1 MHQDQPRRGRRDA
14 PPIPEPS
21 GISET
26 ILSFFRSRVVR
37 EIAESVVIAFALA
50 FLFRTFEAEA
60 FVIPTGSMA
69 PTLVGRHR
77 DVNCPECKFH
87 FRVSASLEVDQS
99 TEQEV
104 GAVFAATCPQ
114 CGLTACINPQ
124 VGQAVAAQV
133 RKENPPFSVF
143 NSGPGQSCQDTSWRN
158 GNRILVSKFAY
169 EFREPRRWDV
179 FVFRPPRDASKNY
192 IKRLVGLPGET
203 LRIYRGDLYKG
214 DYDPAALFNPSTVKY
229 EIERKPADKVLSMK
243 QLVYDNDYVQDDMT
257 RKGWPTRWSA
267 WPRRQDAPST
277 AGAWQSNDGT
287 RSFVSDGSAPDP
299 TWVRYQHFMPSFA
312 DWEEL
317 LNGNALDPAY
327 RQKIRPQLITDTYA
341 YNSSVGLVYRRQT
354 GERDLDFSDSTFLGL
369 NWVRDLVLE
378 CELTVEKP
386 QGAALLELVAGGVP
400 LRCQIDL
407 ATGMATLSINAK
419 GPQYVF
425 IDKTKATH
433 PTIAAQTPMRTAGTY
448 RLRLANVDHQLH
460 LWVNEKLV
468 ELPIPACY
476 GQLRNFIPK
485 SDAEGGLD
493 LAPAGVG
500 SQGAAL
506 RVSHMRLYRDVYY
519 IAKSDQHGPGA
530 MDFQEENVPELM
542 RAFPR
547 RSDGIGPDFQK
558 ERAKLFSTP
567 SLWPAAFAN
576 LNEVAFPLA
585 KTADPREDQFLAL
598 GDNSPQSL
606 DSRLWPWSPSMKRD
620 RIGGPG
626 QPGREYYVE
635 RDLLIGK
642 ALLIY
647 WPVTQWRFVR

>member
-1 MHQDQPRRGRRDA
+1 MQQDPTRRGRRYT
-14 PPIPEPS
+14 PPSPEPT

-77 DVNCPECKFH
+77 DVDCPECKFH

-114 CGLTACINPQ
+114 CGLTSCVNPK
-124 VGQAVAAQV
+124 VGSAVAAQG
-133 RKENPPFSVF
+133 RRANPPFSVF
-143 NSGPGQSCQDTSWRN
+143 NSGPGQSCQESSWRN

-203 LRIYRGDLYKG
+203 LRIYRGDVYTG
-214 DYDPAALFNPSTVKY
+214 NYDPAALFNPSTVKY
-229 EIERKPADKVLSMK
+229 HIERKPADKVLSMK
-243 QLVYDNDYVQDDMT
+243 ELVYDNDYVQDDMT

-267 WPRRQDAPST
+267 WPRRQDAPAT

-287 RSFVSDGSAPDP
+287 RSFVTNGKAPDAA
-299 TWVRYQHFMPSFA
+299 WIRYQHFMPSFA

-317 LNGNALDPAY
+317 LSGSALDPAY
-327 RQKIRPQLITDTYA
+327 RQQIWPQLITDTYA
-341 YNSSVGLVYRRQT
+341 YNSSVGLVNKR
-354 GERDLDFSDSTFLGL
+354 GETELDFSDSMFLGL
-369 NWVRDLVLE
+369 NWVRDLVME
-378 CELTVEKP
+378 CELMVEKP
-386 QGAALLELVAGGVP
+386 QGTALLELVAGGVP

-407 ATGMATLSINAK
+407 ATGMATLSMDAK

-425 IDKTKATH
+425 TDDSGAAH
-433 PTIAAQTPMRTAGTY
+433 PTLTAQTPMRTAGAY

-460 LWVNEKLV
+460 LWVNEKMV
-468 ELPIPACY
+468 ELPVPARY
-476 GQLRNFIPK
+476 GPLGNFIPK

-519 IAKSDQHGPGA
+519 IAKSEQHGPA
-530 MDFQEENVPELM
+530 MDFKDENVREL
-542 RAFPR
+542 RNAFPR
-547 RSDGIGPDFQK
+547 SSDSIDPDFQK
-558 ERAKLFSTP
+558 ERARLFSTP
-567 SLWPAAFAN
+567 SLWPASFSN

-585 KTADPREDQFLAL
+585 KAPNPAEDQFLAL

-620 RIGGPG
+620 KIGGPG
-626 QPGREYYVE
+626 QPTREYYVE

-647 WPVTQWRFVR
+647 WPVTQWRFVK

>member
-1 MHQDQPRRGRRDA
+1 MHQDRPRRGRRDTA
-14 PPIPEPS
+14 STPEPT

-26 ILSFFRSRVVR
+26 ILSFFRSRAVR

-77 DVNCPECKFH
+77 DVDCPQCKFH
-87 FRVSASLEVDQS
+87 FRVSASLEVDQG
-99 TEQEV
+99 TEQEI

-114 CGLTACINPQ
+114 CGLTSCINPK
-124 VGQAVAAQV
+124 VGTAVAAQG
-133 RKENPPFSVF
+133 RRANPPFSVF

-169 EFREPRRWDV
+169 EFQQPRRWDV

-203 LRIYRGDLYKG
+203 LRIYHGDLYRG
-214 DYDPAALFNPSTVKY
+214 PYDPAALFNPSTVQY
-229 EIERKPADKVLSMK
+229 QIERKPADKVLSMK

-267 WPRRQDAPST
+267 WPRRQDAPAT
-277 AGAWQSNDGT
+277 AGAWRSNDGT
-287 RSFVSDGSAPDP
+287 RSFTTDGTSSDTA
-299 TWVRYQHFMPSFA
+299 WVRYQHFMPSFA

-317 LNGNALDPAY
+317 LGGTALDSAY

-341 YNSSVGLVYRRQT
+341 YNSSVGLKYNRETDERQ
-354 GERDLDFSDSTFLGL
+354 LDFSDSMFLGL

-378 CELTVEKP
+378 CDLMVEKP
-386 QGAALLELVAGGVP
+386 QGTALLELVVGGVP
-400 LRCQIDL
+400 LGCQIDL

-425 IDKTKATH
+425 TDDAGATH
-433 PTIAAQTPMRTAGTY
+433 PTIAAQTSMRTAGTY

-460 LWVNEKLV
+460 IWINESLV
-468 ELPIPACY
+468 TLPVPARY
-476 GQLRNFIPK
+476 GPLGNSIPK

-493 LAPAGVG
+493 LAPAGIG
-500 SQGAAL
+500 SRGAAL
-506 RVSHMRLYRDVYY
+506 RLSHLRLYRDVYY
-519 IAKSDQHGPGA
+519 VAKSEQHGPA
-530 MDFQEENVPELM
+530 MDFKDENVPDL
-542 RAFPR
+542 RNAFPR
-547 RSDGIGPDFQK
+547 SSDSIDPDFQN
-558 ERAKLFSTP
+558 ERARLFSTP
-567 SLWPAAFAN
+567 ALWPAAFSN

-585 KTADPREDQFLAL
+585 KAADPREDQFLAL

-606 DSRLWPWSPSMKRD
+606 DSRLWPWSSSMKRD
-620 RIGGPG
+620 KIGGPG

-635 RDLLIGK
+635 RELLIGK